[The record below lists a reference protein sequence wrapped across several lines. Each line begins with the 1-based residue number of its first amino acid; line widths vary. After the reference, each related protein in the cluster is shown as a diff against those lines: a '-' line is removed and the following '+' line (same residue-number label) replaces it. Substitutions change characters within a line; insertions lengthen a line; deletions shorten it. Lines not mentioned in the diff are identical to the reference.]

1 MAAMETGVQWGHGR
15 SDGYLV
21 LGNTVYTM
29 VVVTT
34 CLKAG
39 LEMDAWSWPSHVSI
53 WGSIVLWFLFLAV
66 YRYFVRGVNI
76 FQD

>member
-1 MAAMETGVQWGHGR
+1 M
-15 SDGYLV
+15 

-39 LEMDAWSWPSHVSI
+39 LEMDAWTWFSHGSI
-53 WGSIVLWFLFLAV
+53 WGSIVLWFLFLGV
-66 YRYFVRGVNI
+66 YSYWWPTIKVGLTRTRTFFYRI
-76 FQD
+76 FISVCGQ